1 MTTAHENIKKWLVKI
16 RREFHMHP
24 EVLFQ
29 EVRTTERIKSIL
41 GELGVE
47 CYGFEDMTG
56 VVGIIRGT
64 QPGKT
69 IGLRA
74 DIDALPIQELNDVA
88 YKSQNEARM
97 HACGH
102 DAHATI
108 MLGVAKHLMDSGL
121 SGRLKGNVKLIFQPA
136 EEGGGG
142 AKKMIERGIL
152 ENPFVDRVVAGHVG
166 PDMEVGTVGIYRSQ
180 SHASADR
187 FRLTI
192 RGSGG
197 HGGRPHQTID
207 PIVAGSHFVTALQS
221 VVALNIDPLDGAV
234 ITVGK
239 FSAGDAENVIPE
251 HAELAGT
258 IRALTGSVKET
269 LWQRIREIS
278 AGMEKTFGVTS
289 ELEVIEGYPA
299 CRNDEEVS
307 QFLYEVSCEILGS
320 DNVHHIPPTTGAEDF
335 AYFSLE
341 RPSAIIRLGCGNPS
355 KGIVH
360 PLHSPYF
367 DMDEA
372 VLAVGVRIFT
382 EAIRRFLGA

>member
-1 MTTAHENIKKWLVKI
+1 MESMHENSKEWLVKV

-24 EVLFQ
+24 EILFQ
-29 EVRTTERIKSIL
+29 EVQTTERIKSIL
-41 GELGVE
+41 GELGIE
-47 CYGFEDMTG
+47 CYGFEEMTG
-56 VVGIIRGT
+56 VVGIVRGT
-64 QPGKT
+64 RPGKT

-74 DIDALPIQELNDVA
+74 DIDALPIQELNDVP
-88 YKSQNEARM
+88 YKSEHEARM

-102 DAHATI
+102 DAHTAI
-108 MLGVAKHLMDSGL
+108 MLGVAKQIMDSGL
-121 SGRLKGNVKLIFQPA
+121 KGQIKGNVKLFFQPA

-142 AKKMIERGIL
+142 AKKMIERGVL
-152 ENPFVDRVVAGHVG
+152 ENPFVDRILAGHVG

-187 FRLTI
+187 FRLII

-221 VVALNIDPLDGAV
+221 VVARNIDPLDGAV

-239 FSAGDAENVIPE
+239 FSAGNAENVIPE
-251 HAELAGT
+251 HAELGGT
-258 IRALTGSVKET
+258 IRALTGPVREKV
-269 LWQRIREIS
+269 WRRIREIS
-278 AGMEKTFGVTS
+278 AGVENTFGVEC
-289 ELEVIEGYPA
+289 ELELIEGYPA
-299 CRNDEEVS
+299 CTNDEEVS
-307 QFLYEVSCEILGS
+307 QFLYDISCEILGS
-320 DNVHHIPPTTGAEDF
+320 DNVKHIPPITGAEDF

-341 RPSAIIRLGCGNPS
+341 RPGAIIRLGCGNET

-367 DMDEA
+367 DMDEE
-372 VLAVGVRIFT
+372 VLAVGVKIFT
-382 EAIRRFLGA
+382 EAVRRFLC

>member
-1 MTTAHENIKKWLVKI
+1 
-16 RREFHMHP
+16 MHP
-24 EVLFQ
+24 EILFQ
-29 EVRTTERIKSIL
+29 EVQTTERIKSVL
-41 GELGVE
+41 GELGIE

-56 VVGIIRGT
+56 VVGIVRGA

-74 DIDALPIQELNDVA
+74 DIDALPIHELNDVP
-88 YKSQNEARM
+88 YKSEQEARM

-102 DAHATI
+102 DAHTAI
-108 MLGVAKHLMDSGL
+108 MLGVAKQMMDSGL
-121 SGRLKGNVKLIFQPA
+121 NAQIKGNVKLFFQPA

-142 AKKMIERGIL
+142 AKKMIERGVL
-152 ENPFVDRVVAGHVG
+152 EDPFVDRILAGHVG

-187 FRLTI
+187 FRLII

-197 HGGRPHQTID
+197 HGGRPHQTVD

-221 VVALNIDPLDGAV
+221 VVSRNIDPLDGAV
-234 ITVGK
+234 ISVGK

-251 HAELAGT
+251 HAELGGT
-258 IRALTGSVKET
+258 IRALAGSVREKV
-269 LWQRIREIS
+269 WQRIREIT
-278 AGMEKTFGVTS
+278 AGLENTFGVEC
-289 ELEVIEGYPA
+289 ELELIEGYPA
-299 CRNDEEVS
+299 CTNDEEVS
-307 QFLYEVSCEILGS
+307 QFLYEISCGILGS
-320 DNVHHIPPTTGAEDF
+320 DNVQHIPPTTGAEDF

-341 RPSAIIRLGCGNPS
+341 RPGAIIRLGCGNES

-367 DMDEA
+367 DMDEE
-372 VLAVGVRIFT
+372 VLAVGVKIFT
-382 EAIRRFLGA
+382 EAVRWFLC

>member
-1 MTTAHENIKKWLVKI
+1 MTSTHDHIEEWLVKI
-16 RREFHMHP
+16 RRDFHMNP

-29 EVRTTERIKSIL
+29 ETRTTESIKSIL
-41 GELGVE
+41 DELGVE
-47 CYGFEDMTG
+47 CHGFKDMTG
-56 VVGIIRGT
+56 VVGIVRGT
-64 QPGKT
+64 QRGKT

-74 DIDALPIQELNDVA
+74 DIDALPIQELNEVP
-88 YKSQNEARM
+88 YKSKKKGRM

-102 DAHATI
+102 DAHTAI
-108 MLGVAKHLMDSGL
+108 MLGVAKHLRES
-121 SGRLKGNVKLIFQPA
+121 RLNEQIKGNVKLFFQPA

-142 AKKMIERGIL
+142 ARKMIERGVL
-152 ENPFVDRVVAGHVG
+152 EDPFVDRILAGHVG
-166 PDMEVGTVGIYRSQ
+166 PDMEIGTVGIYRSQ

-207 PIVAGSHFVTALQS
+207 PIVAGSQFVTALQS
-221 VVALNIDPLDGAV
+221 VVARNIDPLDGAV

-258 IRALTGSVKET
+258 IRALTGRVRDT
-269 LWQRIREIS
+269 VWQRIREIS
-278 AGMEKTFGVTS
+278 AGIEKLFGVVC
-289 ELEVIEGYPA
+289 ELEILEGYPA
-299 CRNDEEVS
+299 CKNDEEVS
-307 QFLYEVSCEILGS
+307 QFLYDISCDVLGS
-320 DNVHHIPPTTGAEDF
+320 DNVQYIPPTTGAEDF
-335 AYFSLE
+335 AYFALE
-341 RPSAIIRLGCGNPS
+341 RPSAIIRLGCGNES

-367 DMDEA
+367 DMDES
-372 VLAVGVRIFT
+372 VLAVGVRIFA
-382 EAIRRFLGA
+382 EAVRRFLR